1 MLDRGQADLGSARTS
16 SVWVPWRH
24 CMVLLRLR
32 LCLRDWMGW
41 DSTDDRYMRVSLSL
55 SVYVV
60 GCLNVNMRDGERR
73 RQYRTR
79 DDACPSCPHSASSSW
94 SSNPCCHAST
104 CSLSSSK
111 VPGYSI
117 LVPGSQGNPCPR
129 VPKCSCL
136 CCAICIPTFH
146 HAFSIFA
153 RNIGLIMYLS
163 HLPYMARKGF
173 VPIALK
179 TFLPVSHCAM
189 LPPKATG
196 TAHDTQHLQA

>member
-41 DSTDDRYMRVSLSL
+41 DSTDDRYMRVSLFL

-60 GCLNVNMRDGERR
+60 GCLNVNMREGREGNTGRVMMPAPPVPTAR
-73 RQYRTR
+73 
-79 DDACPSCPHSASSSW
+79 PSSW
-94 SSNPCCHAST
+94 CSNPCCHAST
-104 CSLSSSK
+104 CSLSSSE

-117 LVPGSQGNPCPR
+117 LVPESQGNPCPR
-129 VPKCSCL
+129 VPKCSFL
-136 CCAICIPTFH
+136 CRAICIPTFH

-153 RNIGLIMYLS
+153 RDIGPIMCFSSMFQLLPRPSFPS
-163 HLPYMARKGF
+163 HT
-173 VPIALK
+173 VPC
-179 TFLPVSHCAM
+179 F
-189 LPPKATG
+189 PPNRLG
-196 TAHDTQHLQA
+196 SS